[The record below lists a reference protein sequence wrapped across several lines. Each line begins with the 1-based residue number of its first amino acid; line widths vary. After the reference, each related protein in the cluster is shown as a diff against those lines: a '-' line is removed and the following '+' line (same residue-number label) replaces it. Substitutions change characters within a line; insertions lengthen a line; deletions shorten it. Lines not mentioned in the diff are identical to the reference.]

1 MPTPPGLRSPGLD
14 AMSSASRPPLPTPSI
29 LPVLMAVPYS
39 PPARMSPTR
48 WSRSSKSL
56 WFESRS
62 TCRKSEVPRLTENPR
77 FLIYH
82 HCFRFLVPRTFLMS
96 DQRQLFGTDG
106 IRGIAGEFPLT
117 KQSTY
122 LIGRALGHDLLRNTP
137 RPQAVIGQDTRESSC
152 WIADRVSEGLA
163 AVGVDVHS
171 AGVITTPGVAYLA
184 RSRKMAAG
192 VVISASHN
200 PWTDNGIKVFSG
212 DGFKLTDARELA
224 IEKEIFAQLEN
235 PASADD
241 TALKVPRPSLPGEA
255 ELRHA
260 YIKSLA
266 ASVSSDL
273 SKLRVLVD
281 CANGAATAEAPE
293 LFRTLGIQATFTC
306 TSPNGKNIN
315 DGCGALHPEILAKA
329 VAESNGKFDL
339 GVTFDGDADRALF
352 CDAAGRV
359 INGDAVLLAAARD
372 MRAQGKLKADTVVS
386 TTMSNMGL
394 EIALKTSGVRMLRAN
409 VGDKYVLEEMLKTGA
424 TLGGEQSGHI
434 IFRDEDST
442 TGDGL
447 LTALRL
453 MDIIVRAGRP
463 LAELVADL
471 KVFPQKIQNVRVREK
486 VPFKQVPAIQS
497 AIEAAERELDGN
509 GRVVVRYSGT
519 EALAR
524 VMVEAD
530 SKEKMESVTAA
541 IAEEIQK
548 A

>member
-1 MPTPPGLRSPGLD
+1 MD
-14 AMSSASRPPLPTPSI
+14 
-29 LPVLMAVPYS
+29 
-39 PPARMSPTR
+39 
-48 WSRSSKSL
+48 
-56 WFESRS
+56 E
-62 TCRKSEVPRLTENPR
+62 
-77 FLIYH
+77 
-82 HCFRFLVPRTFLMS
+82 
-96 DQRQLFGTDG
+96 RQLFGTDG
-106 IRGIAGEFPLT
+106 IRGVAGEFPLT

-122 LIGRALGHDLLRNTP
+122 LIGRALGHDLIRNVP
-137 RPQAVIGQDTRESSC
+137 KAQAVIGQDTRESSR
-152 WIADRVSEGLA
+152 WIADRVAEGLA
-163 AVGVDVHS
+163 AVGVEVHS

-184 RSRKMAAG
+184 RSRGMAAG

-224 IEKEIFAQLEN
+224 IEKEIFALLQN

-241 TALKVPRPSLPGEA
+241 TALKVPRPSLPGESK
-255 ELRHA
+255 LRHA
-260 YIKSLA
+260 YIQSLVET
-266 ASVSSDL
+266 VSSDL

-293 LFRTLGIQATFTC
+293 LFRQLKVQATFTHI
-306 TSPNGKNIN
+306 SPDGKNIN
-315 DGCGALHPEILAKA
+315 EQCGALHPESLGKA
-329 VAESNGKFDL
+329 VAKSGDKFDL

-352 CDAAGRV
+352 CDANGRIV
-359 INGDAVLLAAARD
+359 NGDGILLAAARD
-372 MRAQGKLKADTVVS
+372 LRSRGELKSDLVVS

-394 EIALKTSGVRMLRAN
+394 EIALKSSGIRMLRAN

-434 IFRDEDST
+434 IFRDGEAT

-447 LTALRL
+447 LTALRVL
-453 MDIIVRAGRP
+453 DIMVRAGKP
-463 LAELVADL
+463 FADLVGDL

-486 VPFKQVPAIQS
+486 VPFAQVPSIQS

-524 VMVEAD
+524 VMVEAE
-530 SKEKMESVTAA
+530 SEAKMQAITAS
-541 IAEEIQK
+541 IAQEIQK
-548 A
+548 ALGT

>member
-1 MPTPPGLRSPGLD
+1 
-14 AMSSASRPPLPTPSI
+14 MS
-29 LPVLMAVPYS
+29 
-39 PPARMSPTR
+39 
-48 WSRSSKSL
+48 
-56 WFESRS
+56 
-62 TCRKSEVPRLTENPR
+62 N
-77 FLIYH
+77 
-82 HCFRFLVPRTFLMS
+82 
-96 DQRQLFGTDG
+96 QRQLFGTDG
-106 IRGIAGEFPLT
+106 IRGVAGEFPLS

-122 LIGRALGHDLLRNTP
+122 LIGRALGHDLVRTTP
-137 RPQAVIGQDTRESSC
+137 KAQAVIGQDTRESSQ
-152 WIADRVSEGLA
+152 WIADRVAEGLA

-184 RSRKMAAG
+184 RSRGLAAG

-224 IEKEIFAQLEN
+224 IEKEIFALLQN
-235 PASADD
+235 TAAVDD
-241 TALKVPRPSLPGEA
+241 TALKIPKPSLPGEA

-273 SKLRVLVD
+273 SKLSVLVD

-293 LFRTLGIQATFTC
+293 LFRNLGVQATFIHTA
-306 TSPNGKNIN
+306 PDGKNIN
-315 DGCGALHPEILAKA
+315 EGCGALHPETLGKT
-329 VAESNGKFDL
+329 VAASNGHFDL

-359 INGDAVLLAAARD
+359 VNGDGVLLAAARD
-372 MRAQGKLKADTVVS
+372 LHAQGRLKADTVVS

-394 EIALKTSGVRMLRAN
+394 EIALKKSGIRMLRAN

-434 IFRDEDST
+434 IFLDGEST

-453 MDIIVRAGRP
+453 MDIVVRSGKQ
-463 LAELVADL
+463 LAELVGDL

-486 VPFKQVPAIQS
+486 VPFAQIPAVQA
-497 AIEAAERELDGN
+497 AIAAAERELDGN

-524 VMVEAD
+524 VMVEAE
-530 SKEKMESVTAA
+530 SEHKMQALTAG
-541 IAEEIQK
+541 IAAEIQK
-548 A
+548 ALGA

>member
-1 MPTPPGLRSPGLD
+1 MNQQ
-14 AMSSASRPPLPTPSI
+14 
-29 LPVLMAVPYS
+29 
-39 PPARMSPTR
+39 
-48 WSRSSKSL
+48 K
-56 WFESRS
+56 
-62 TCRKSEVPRLTENPR
+62 
-77 FLIYH
+77 
-82 HCFRFLVPRTFLMS
+82 
-96 DQRQLFGTDG
+96 QLFGTDG
-106 IRGIAGEFPLT
+106 IRGVAGEFPLT

-122 LIGRALGHDLLRNTP
+122 LIGRALGHDRMRTTP
-137 RPQAVIGQDTRESSC
+137 NPQAVIGQDTRESSG

-184 RSRKMAAG
+184 RARGLAAG

-212 DGFKLTDARELA
+212 DGFKLTDERELA
-224 IEKEIFAQLEN
+224 IEKEIFALIQN
-235 PASADD
+235 AAATDD
-241 TALKVPRPSLPGEA
+241 TALKFPKPSLPGEP

-260 YIKSLA
+260 YVKSLLED
-266 ASVSSDL
+266 VKSDL

-293 LFRTLGIQATFTC
+293 LFRSLGIDATFIHV
-306 TSPNGKNIN
+306 SPDGKNIN
-315 DGCGALHPEILAKA
+315 AGCGALHPETLGKV
-329 VAESNGKFDL
+329 VAESKEQFDL

-352 CDAAGRV
+352 CDAAGSV
-359 INGDAVLLAAARD
+359 VNGDAVLLAAARD
-372 MRAQGKLKADTVVS
+372 LHAQGKLEADTVVS

-394 EIALKTSGVRMLRAN
+394 EIALKKSGIRMLRAN

-434 IFRDEDST
+434 IFRDGDAT

-453 MDIIVRAGRP
+453 MDIIVRAGNP
-463 LAELVADL
+463 LAELIGDL

-486 VPFKQVPAIQS
+486 IPFAQIPAIKA
-497 AIEAAERELDGN
+497 AIDAAERELNGN

-524 VMVEAD
+524 VMVEAE
-530 SKEKMESVTAA
+530 SEEKMRALTAG
-541 IAEEIQK
+541 IASEIQK
-548 A
+548 ALGA